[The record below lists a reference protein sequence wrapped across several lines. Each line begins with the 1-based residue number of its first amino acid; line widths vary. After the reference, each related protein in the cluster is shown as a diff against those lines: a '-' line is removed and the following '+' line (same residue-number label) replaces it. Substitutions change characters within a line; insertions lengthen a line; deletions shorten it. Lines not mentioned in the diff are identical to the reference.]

1 MRRADFSAA
10 APGRRIRRSWL
21 CSGDSE

>member
-21 CSGDSE
+21 CSGDSD